1 MHRTT
6 SLSALLL
13 LTATA
18 PALTQQVPV
27 LQLSKPEV
35 EFSDPFD
42 QVTAV
47 RELKDGRVIVAD
59 LYGRTVS
66 LVDFTSGQATAIGR
80 EGQGPKEF
88 GFPTALV
95 PLPHDTTWLVDPAQS
110 RFLVILPNG
119 TPSGTVAF
127 PDEFAG
133 MARVKG
139 ADARGRIYAQST
151 GFTFGPGSDPRA
163 LPDSAPVVVW
173 DRAAKSVTPVG
184 KVKIPAVAVSTAG
197 SAGSRSVMMRQQPF
211 PVADDWAVTRAGRI
225 AFVRSGTYHVEWS
238 APAPRVGP
246 AVTFRPVPVTDADK
260 KELEDRMKDRRG
272 ALRITRTDGNSSGQ
286 GSSGPPPSAPAE
298 PQVDWPEQ
306 KPPFA
311 PNSAITSPEGE
322 LWVERS
328 QPAGAPELVDVFG
341 PDGKLNRQV
350 QLPEHTRLVAVGA
363 RGIYAARTDD
373 DGLWYLQRYRK
384 P

>member
-1 MHRTT
+1 MRRTGLLC
-6 SLSALLL
+6 SLLL
-13 LTATA
+13 AVA
-18 PALTQQVPV
+18 MPAAAQQVPV
-27 LQLSKPEV
+27 QQLSNPEV
-35 EFSDPFD
+35 EFPDAFD

-47 RELKDGRVIVAD
+47 RELRDGRLIVAD
-59 LYGRTVS
+59 LYARTVS
-66 LVDFTSGQATAIGR
+66 LVDLASGQATAIGR

-95 PLPHDTTWLVDPAQS
+95 ALSHDTTWLVDPAQS
-110 RFLVILPNG
+110 RFLVILPDG

-127 PDEFAG
+127 PEEFGG

-139 ADARGRIYAQST
+139 ADARGRIYAQGT
-151 GFTFGPGSDPRA
+151 GFTLGPGSDPRA
-163 LPDSAPVVVW
+163 LPDSAPVVAW

-184 KVKIPAVAVSTAG
+184 KVKIPAVAVSTSG

-211 PVADDWAVTRAGRI
+211 PLADDWVVTSAGRVG
-225 AFVRSGTYHVEWS
+225 FVRSGNYHVEWS

-246 AVTFRPVPVTDADK
+246 PVAFKPVLVTNADK

-286 GSSGPPPSAPAE
+286 ASSAPPPSQPAE

-306 KPPFA
+306 KPPFV
-311 PNSAITSPEGE
+311 PTSAITSPEGE
-322 LWVERS
+322 IWVERS

-341 PDGKLNRQV
+341 PAGNLLRQV
-350 QLPEHTRLVAVGA
+350 KLPPATRLVAVGA
-363 RGIYAARTDD
+363 KGIYAARTDA
-373 DGLWYLQRYRK
+373 DGLWYLQRYKK